1 MAKEKKYKK
10 YDLRLTLQA
19 NMRIR
24 RNEPKL
30 TVSPIEFSRM
40 LKCYCEIFNFPA
52 DIMRAKELPES
63 FVDSF
68 GAWLGDPLR

>member
-1 MAKEKKYKK
+1 MTKEKKYKK

-24 RNEPKL
+24 RNEPEL

-40 LKCYCEIFNFPA
+40 LKCYCEIFDFPA

-63 FVDSF
+63 FVDAF
-68 GAWLGDPLR
+68 ALWLGDPLR